1 MFIMKNDSD
10 LFFTC
15 SLIEYIGR
23 ECKLKR
29 NHVVHELGKVTIKRI
44 YKYAGTLHCE
54 PIEKV
59 ANDYIKMKNISYGE
73 FDNVGKCKYAIPD
86 YWIIGEVYG
95 RLIEDV
101 ENQDVIET
109 LELVYGS
116 WISDAISNY
125 NTDFYYQSR
134 EYIAECF
141 KENRIL

>member
-1 MFIMKNDSD
+1 MMKNDSD

-29 NHVVHELGKVTIKRI
+29 RDVVEKLGREVLKRI

-59 ANDYIKMKNISYGE
+59 ANDYIQMIKIKYGE
-73 FDNVGKCKYAIPD
+73 FDNVGKCRYEVPD
-86 YWIIGEVYG
+86 YWAIGEVYG
-95 RLIEDV
+95 RLIEDIRS
-101 ENQDVIET
+101 EDVIET
-109 LELVYGS
+109 LMLVYES
-116 WISDAISNY
+116 WISEAISNY

-141 KENRIL
+141 REKKMI

>member
-1 MFIMKNDSD
+1 MMKNDSD
-10 LFFTC
+10 LFFVC

-29 NHVVHELGKVTIKRI
+29 REVVENLGTDVLNRI

-54 PIEKV
+54 PIAKV
-59 ANDYIKMKNISYGE
+59 ANEYIKMKKIDRGE
-73 FDNVGKCKYAIPD
+73 FDNVAKCRYEIPD

-101 ENQDVIET
+101 GDDNVIKSVIF
-109 LELVYGS
+109 VYES

-141 KENRIL
+141 IEKRMV